1 MTAATEYRI
10 EHDTMGEVR
19 VPKDAL
25 YAAQTQRAV
34 ENFPISGD
42 RLDPAQIVALAR
54 IKKAAAL
61 TNKALGTL
69 NDRIADA
76 IARAADQIIA
86 GAYRDQF
93 PIDIYQTGSGTS
105 SNMNMNEVLATL
117 ATRDL
122 GEAVHPNDH
131 VNASQSSNDVFPT
144 SVHIAV
150 TQALIDDLI
159 PALDHLAVSLETK
172 AELWKNAVKSG
183 RTHLMD
189 ATPVTLGQ
197 EFGGYARQIRLGIER
212 VQAVIPHVAEVPLG
226 GTAVGTGI
234 NTPVGFPQKV
244 IALIADETELPI
256 TEAKDHFEA
265 QANRDGLVEAS
276 GALRTIAVSLTKINN
291 DIRWMGS
298 GPNTGLGELHIPD
311 LQPGSSI
318 MPGKVNPVVPEATL
332 MVCARVIGNDAT
344 IAWSGASGL
353 FELNVA
359 IPIMGTALLESIRL
373 LSNSMRVLADTTID
387 GLEANVE
394 RAAAYAGMSPSI
406 VTPLNKLIGY
416 EAAAKI
422 AKHSVAQGITVREAV
437 IALGYVERGELTEAQ
452 LDEKLDL
459 LSMTRAG

>member
-1 MTAATEYRI
+1 MTDTEYRI

-19 VPKDAL
+19 VPKNAL

-42 RLDPAQIVALAR
+42 PLEPAQIVALAR

-61 TNKALGTL
+61 ANKELGTL
-69 NDRIADA
+69 EGEIADA
-76 IARAADQIIA
+76 IARAADRIIA
-86 GAYRDQF
+86 GEHADQF
-93 PIDIYQTGSGTS
+93 PIDVYQTGSGTS

-117 ATRDL
+117 ATQDL
-122 GEAVHPNDH
+122 GRTVHPNDH

-150 TQALIDDLI
+150 TQELIDDLI
-159 PALDHLAVSLETK
+159 PALDHLAVALEAK
-172 AELWKNAVKSG
+172 AEAWKSVVKSG

-197 EFGGYARQIRLGIER
+197 EFGGYARQMRLGIER
-212 VQAVIPHVAEVPLG
+212 VQSVLARVAEVPLG

-234 NTPVGFPQKV
+234 NTPLGFPQKV
-244 IALIADETELPI
+244 IQLIVEDTELPI

-344 IAWSGASGL
+344 VAWAGASGS

-359 IPIMGTALLESIRL
+359 IPVMGTAVLESISLIANASRL
-373 LSNSMRVLADTTID
+373 LADKTID

-422 AKHSVAQGITVREAV
+422 AKHSVSQGITVREAV
-437 IALGYVERGELTEAQ
+437 IDLGYVDRGELTLEQ

-459 LSMTRAG
+459 LSMTHPG